1 MRKTILWKD
10 ALQAI
15 THSLGRYIAII
26 LLIGLG
32 TFAFVGLKMTGPDMR
47 ATGADFF
54 AKHNLADVTVTSN
67 YGLDKTDRSTI
78 RKLPEVKQA
87 TFGYFQDA
95 NVKGTTDTL
104 RIFSQSKKLS
114 SYELIKGRFPKNKHE
129 IALSY
134 LLKKKYRL
142 GQKIIFTEP
151 GVLRNKTY
159 KIVGFVKPSEY
170 LDKNQIGQTNIGT
183 GQLTGIA
190 VTTPSAFNSPVY
202 QVSRVTFK
210 NTANLSPFSVS
221 YRNRVYRDQNKLQK
235 ALNANRKKKHQRY
248 VAQYQA
254 QYKAQYIKKTT
265 EQLLKQGISL
275 NPKLIKVPKRKIK
288 IAYPTYT
295 INSRE
300 ESQGYASYR
309 ADSERV
315 EVLANVFPVFLF
327 AVAALVSLTTM
338 MRFVE
343 EERTNIG
350 TLKALGYSNGAI
362 ALKFLLYSTSAAII
376 GVLLGASLGY
386 TFLPNLIIK
395 AYLASTTL
403 STGYQLNFGW
413 TPLLISLV
421 VALISTTAVS
431 MFTLWQTLREHPAA
445 LLLPKLPKKGSRILL
460 ERIPWLWKHMSFSAK
475 VTARN
480 IFRYKSRMLM
490 TIFGVAG
497 CTGLLV
503 MGFGIRD
510 SLQGIGDIQYNEVQK
525 NDVIALKKNHVTK
538 KQQQKL
544 TSIFKEEGI
553 SHTNAVQYQPLTK
566 HLKDSGSTQNVMLIA
581 PKNTKNF
588 YKSISLRQR
597 QDKKKLA
604 LPKSGVV
611 ISEKLAT
618 ILNAK
623 KGSTIALKNEQGKT
637 YRFKVSGIC
646 EMYLGHYIFMS
657 PQAYRKATG
666 KKYSANAYLVTM
678 RKHDPTYVNQI
689 SRKLVKA
696 AAIET
701 VVSTSANRKLLGSF
715 TGSLNEVIFILIL
728 ISGMLAIVVIYNLTN
743 INVAERI
750 RELST
755 IKVLGFYDNETTM
768 YIYRETIILSL
779 LGIVVG
785 FGFGWWLHHFIITNL
800 PPDVAM
806 FDPNMYPLN
815 FIYSALIPAII
826 TLALAFVVH
835 RKIKNINMLD
845 ALSSID

>member
-10 ALQAI
+10 AFQAI

-26 LLIGLG
+26 LLMGLG
-32 TFAFVGLKMTGPDMR
+32 TFAFIGLKMTGPDMR
-47 ATGADFF
+47 ATGSDFF

-67 YGLDKTDRSTI
+67 YGINSTDRMTI
-78 RKLPEVKQA
+78 RNLPEVKQA
-87 TFGYFQDA
+87 SFGYFQD
-95 NVKGTTDTL
+95 VKNKRNNDTL
-104 RIFSQSKKLS
+104 RVFSESNNIS
-114 SYELIKGRFPKNKHE
+114 SYELIKGKFPANKSE

-134 LLKKKYRL
+134 LLNKKYRI
-142 GQKIIFTEP
+142 GQKITFTKP
-151 GVLRNKTY
+151 GILKNKTY
-159 KIVGFVKPSEY
+159 KIVGFVKSSEF
-170 LDKNQIGQTNIGT
+170 LDKNQIGQTNIGN
-183 GQLTGIA
+183 GRLTGIA
-190 VTTPSAFNSPVY
+190 VTTHNAFASPVY

-210 NTANLSPFSVS
+210 NTQNLSPFSVT
-221 YRNRVYRDQNKLQK
+221 YRNRVYRDQNKLQD
-235 ALNANRKKKHQRY
+235 ALNKNRADKYQKYVQLYQNQYRKK
-248 VAQYQA
+248 AA
-254 QYKAQYIKKTT
+254 
-265 EQLLKQGISL
+265 EQMMKRGIPV
-275 NPKLIKVPKRKIK
+275 NPAMIKVPKNKIK
-288 IAYPTYT
+288 ISYPSYT

-350 TLKALGYSNGAI
+350 TLKALGYGNGAI
-362 ALKFLLYSTSAAII
+362 AIKFLLYSTSAAII
-376 GVLLGASLGY
+376 GVALGASLGY

-395 AYLASTTL
+395 AYLASSTL
-403 STGYQLNFGW
+403 GTGYQLNFAW
-413 TPLLISLV
+413 SPLLISLAI
-421 VALISTTAVS
+421 ALISTTVVS
-431 MFTLWQTLREHPAA
+431 MFTLQKTLREKPSA
-445 LLLPKLPKKGSRILL
+445 LLLPKPPKNGSRILL
-460 ERIPWLWKHMSFSAK
+460 ERIPWIWKHMNFSSK

-510 SLQGIGDIQYNEVQK
+510 SLQGIGGIQYSTIQK
-525 NDVIALKKNHVTK
+525 NDVIALKNSNVTK
-538 KQQQKL
+538 KDQQKL
-544 TSIFKEEGI
+544 DKLFKEKDI
-553 SHTNAVQYQPLTK
+553 KQTNEVQYQQLTK
-566 HLKDSGSTQNVMLIA
+566 HIKSSGSTENVMLIA
-581 PKNTKNF
+581 PKSTKEF
-588 YKSISLRQR
+588 RKSINLRER
-597 QDKKKLA
+597 QSKKKIS
-604 LPKSGVV
+604 LPNDGVV
-611 ISEKLAT
+611 ISEKLAN
-618 ILNAK
+618 ILHAK
-623 KGSTIALKNEQGKT
+623 KGSTITLTNSHGKN
-637 YRFKVSGIC
+637 YRFKVSAIC
-646 EMYLGHYIFMS
+646 EMYLGHYIFMN
-657 PQAYRKATG
+657 QKEYRKTIG
-666 KKYSANAYLVTM
+666 SYHVNAYLVTM
-678 RKHDPTYVNQI
+678 RKRSLINKV
-689 SRKLVKA
+689 SRQLVKT

-701 VVSTSANRKLLGSF
+701 VVSNSSNKNLLGSF

-768 YIYRETIILSL
+768 YIYRETIILSAI
-779 LGIVVG
+779 GIIVG

-800 PPDVAM
+800 PPDIAM

-815 FIYSALIPAII
+815 FAISALIPAVI
-826 TLALAFVVH
+826 TAALAIVVH
-835 RKIKNINMLD
+835 HKIKSINMLD

>member
-32 TFAFVGLKMTGPDMR
+32 TFAFVGLKMAGPDMR

-54 AKHNLADVTVTSN
+54 AKHNLADVTVMSN
-67 YGLDKTDRSTI
+67 YGINSTDRVTI
-78 RKLPEVKQA
+78 QNLPEVKETA
-87 TFGYFQDA
+87 FGYFQD
-95 NVKGTTDTL
+95 VKIKNSSDTL
-104 RIFSQSKKLS
+104 RVFSQSNNIS
-114 SYELIKGRFPKNKHE
+114 SYQLMKGHFPDNKHE

-142 GQKIIFTEP
+142 GQKISFAKP
-151 GVLRNKTY
+151 GILKNHTY
-159 KIVGFVKPSEY
+159 KIVGFVKSSEF
-170 LDKNQIGQTNIGT
+170 LDKNQIGQTSIGD
-183 GQLTGIA
+183 GRLTGIA
-190 VTTPSAFNSPVY
+190 ITSHNAFASPVY

-210 NTANLSPFSVS
+210 NTANLSPFSVT
-221 YRNRVYRDQNKLQK
+221 YRNRVYRDQQKLQD
-235 ALNANRKKKHQRY
+235 ALNENRKDKYDKYVLMYKTEYRKKA
-248 VAQYQA
+248 AQ
-254 QYKAQYIKKTT
+254 
-265 EQLLKQGISL
+265 QLLKRGIPI
-275 NPKLIKVPKRKIK
+275 NPNQIKVPKNKIK
-288 IAYPTYT
+288 IPYPSYT
-295 INSRE
+295 ISGRE
-300 ESQGYASYR
+300 ESQGYSSYR

-362 ALKFLLYSTSAAII
+362 AIKFLLYSTSAAILGVI
-376 GVLLGASLGY
+376 GGSILGY
-386 TFLPNLIIK
+386 TFLPDLIIK
-395 AYLASTTL
+395 AYLASSTL
-403 STGYQLNFGW
+403 GTGYQLNFAW
-413 TPLLISLV
+413 MPLLISLV
-421 VALISTTAVS
+421 VALLSTTVVS
-431 MFTLWQTLREHPAA
+431 MFTLWQTLREQPAA
-445 LLLPKLPKKGSRILL
+445 LLLPKPPKNGSRILL
-460 ERIPWLWKHMSFSAK
+460 ERIPWLWRHMSFSAK

-490 TIFGVAG
+490 TILGVAG

-510 SLQGIGDIQYNEVQK
+510 SLQGIGNIQYNDLQK
-525 NDVIALKKNHVTK
+525 NDVIALKSKDVSKNA
-538 KQQQKL
+538 QKEL
-544 TSIFKEEGI
+544 DDLFKEKAFTQ
-553 SHTNAVQYQPLTK
+553 TNAVQYQQLTK
-566 HLKDSGSTQNVMLIA
+566 LLKSNGSIENIMLIA
-581 PKNTKNF
+581 PQNTTTF
-588 YKSISLRQR
+588 RKSINLRQR
-597 QDKKKLA
+597 QDKKKLI
-604 LPKSGVV
+604 LSDNGVI

-618 ILNAK
+618 ILHAK
-623 KGSTIALKNEQGKT
+623 RGSSISLKNSNGKT
-637 YRFKVSGIC
+637 YRFKVNGIC

-657 PQAYRKATG
+657 PREYEKTMG
-666 KKYSANAYLVTM
+666 KKYAANAYLVTM
-678 RKHDPTYVNQI
+678 KKHDPAFVNKVSQ
-689 SRKLVKA
+689 KLVKT

-701 VVSTSANRKLLGSF
+701 VVSNSSNRSLLGSF

-728 ISGMLAIVVIYNLTN
+728 ISGMLAVVVIYNLTN

-768 YIYRETIILSL
+768 YIYRETIILSI
-779 LGIVVG
+779 LGIIVG
-785 FGFGWWLHHFIITNL
+785 FGFGWWLHHFIIISL

-815 FIYSALIPAII
+815 FVCSALIPAII
-826 TLALAFVVH
+826 TAVLAIVVH
-835 RKIKNINMLD
+835 HKIKRINMLD

>member
-10 ALQAI
+10 AFQAI

-26 LLIGLG
+26 LLMGLG
-32 TFAFVGLKMTGPDMR
+32 TFAFIGLKMTGPDMR
-47 ATGADFF
+47 ATGSDFF

-67 YGLDKTDRSTI
+67 YGINSTDRMTI
-78 RKLPEVKQA
+78 RNLPEVKQA
-87 TFGYFQDA
+87 SFGYFQD
-95 NVKGTTDTL
+95 VKNKRNNDTL
-104 RIFSQSKKLS
+104 RVFSESNNIS
-114 SYELIKGRFPKNKHE
+114 SYELIKGKFPANKSE

-134 LLKKKYRL
+134 LLNKKYRI
-142 GQKIIFTEP
+142 GQKITFTKP
-151 GVLRNKTY
+151 GILKNKTY
-159 KIVGFVKPSEY
+159 KIVGFVKSSEF
-170 LDKNQIGQTNIGT
+170 LDKNQIGQTNIGN
-183 GQLTGIA
+183 GRLTGIA
-190 VTTPSAFNSPVY
+190 VTTHNAFASPVY

-210 NTANLSPFSVS
+210 NTQNLSPFSMT
-221 YRNRVYRDQNKLQK
+221 YRNRVYRDQNKLQD
-235 ALNANRKKKHQRY
+235 ALNKNRADKYQKYVQLYQNQYRKK
-248 VAQYQA
+248 AA
-254 QYKAQYIKKTT
+254 
-265 EQLLKQGISL
+265 EQMMKRGIPV
-275 NPKLIKVPKRKIK
+275 NPAMIKVPKNKIK
-288 IAYPTYT
+288 ISYPSYT

-350 TLKALGYSNGAI
+350 TLKALGYGNGAI
-362 ALKFLLYSTSAAII
+362 AIKFLLYSTSAAII
-376 GVLLGASLGY
+376 GVALGASLGY

-395 AYLASTTL
+395 AYLASSTL
-403 STGYQLNFGW
+403 GTGYQLNFAW
-413 TPLLISLV
+413 SPLLISLAI
-421 VALISTTAVS
+421 ALISTTVVS
-431 MFTLWQTLREHPAA
+431 MFTLQKTLREKPSA
-445 LLLPKLPKKGSRILL
+445 LLLPKPPKNGSRILL
-460 ERIPWLWKHMSFSAK
+460 ERIPWIWKHMNFSSK

-510 SLQGIGDIQYNEVQK
+510 SLQGIGGIQYSTIQK
-525 NDVIALKKNHVTK
+525 NDVIALKNSNVTK
-538 KQQQKL
+538 KDQQKL
-544 TSIFKEEGI
+544 DKLFKEKDI
-553 SHTNAVQYQPLTK
+553 KQTNEVQYQQLTK
-566 HLKDSGSTQNVMLIA
+566 HIKSSGSTENVMLIA
-581 PKNTKNF
+581 PKSTKEF
-588 YKSISLRQR
+588 RKSINLRER
-597 QDKKKLA
+597 QSKKKIS
-604 LPKSGVV
+604 LPNDGVV
-611 ISEKLAT
+611 ISEKLAN
-618 ILNAK
+618 ILHAK
-623 KGSTIALKNEQGKT
+623 KGSTITLTNSHGKN
-637 YRFKVSGIC
+637 YRFKVSAIC
-646 EMYLGHYIFMS
+646 EMYLGHYIFMN
-657 PQAYRKATG
+657 QKEYRKTIG
-666 KKYSANAYLVTM
+666 SYHVNAYLVTM
-678 RKHDPTYVNQI
+678 RKRSLINKV
-689 SRKLVKA
+689 SRQLVKT

-701 VVSTSANRKLLGSF
+701 VVSNSSNKNLLGSF

-768 YIYRETIILSL
+768 YIYRETIILSAI
-779 LGIVVG
+779 GIIVG

-800 PPDVAM
+800 PPDIAM

-815 FIYSALIPAII
+815 FAISALIPAVI
-826 TLALAFVVH
+826 TAALAIVVH
-835 RKIKNINMLD
+835 HKIKSINMLD